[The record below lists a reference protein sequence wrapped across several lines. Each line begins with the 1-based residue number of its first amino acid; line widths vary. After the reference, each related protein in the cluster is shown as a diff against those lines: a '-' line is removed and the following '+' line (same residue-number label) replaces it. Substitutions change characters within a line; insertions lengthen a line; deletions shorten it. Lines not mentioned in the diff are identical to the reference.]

1 MLGFIKNCFS
11 TGLTFVSILK
21 SVNSLSAIPLS
32 CISINNQECK
42 LRPQIVNDNSKES
55 VFFSSSIRTSKRSG
69 SCNNI
74 NDP

>member
-55 VFFSSSIRTSKRSG
+55 VLFPSSIRTSKRSG